1 MTGGT
6 GYIGGSVLA
15 LMIERGYLNRFDV
28 SVLVRRQPMA
38 ERLARMGVT
47 PVLGDLDSLDL
58 LAEESA
64 KADVVLNMA
73 NCDHVDSAVY
83 ILHGQARRYL
93 DTGVRPLLIHTS
105 GAGVLTSASKGTGL
119 PPSKEPEAAIW
130 DDADTARHVAIPPDA
145 PHRLVDLKVLAATD
159 EGIVRGALVVPP
171 TVFGRGVGP
180 LAERRL
186 SIQIPRLIY
195 RALTSGQARFVG
207 QGENVWPN
215 VHVADLADLYL
226 RALDAWLSD
235 AAVWDGFRLL
245 YPVTEHFRWVDV
257 AQRIA
262 QELHQRQ
269 LLPAAQASSGLVSGW
284 FWGSNVQMVSSNG
297 KSLDWT
303 PRHGGTKAMLDGVS
317 DDLTLL
323 LDVIAPRQHA

>member
-15 LMIERGYLNRFDV
+15 LMIERGYLDRFDV

-64 KADVVLNMA
+64 KADVVFNMA

-83 ILHGQARRYL
+83 ILHVQARRYL

-119 PPSKEPEAAIW
+119 PPSEEPEAAIW
-130 DDADTARHVAIPPDA
+130 DDADTARHLAIPPAA
-145 PHRLVDLKVLAATD
+145 PHRLVDLKVLAAAD
-159 EGIVRGALVVPP
+159 EGIVRGVLVVPP

-180 LAERRL
+180 LAEHRL

-235 AAVWDGFRLL
+235 AAIWDGFRLL
-245 YPVTEHFRWVDV
+245 YPVTEHFRWGDV

-262 QELHQRQ
+262 RELNAEQ
-269 LLPAAQASSGLVSGW
+269 LLPTAQASSGLASGW

-297 KSLDWT
+297 RSLGWT
-303 PRHGGTKAMLDGVS
+303 PRHGGTQAMLAGVS

-323 LDVIAPRQHA
+323 LDVIAPRQPA